1 MRLAPSGRDALPWEA
16 YAGAIMDD
24 GHERYRQ
31 LAVSHVLGGLAPD
44 DAAAFRSHLQGC
56 RDCRARVAELRGI
69 ASDLERAERDERAR
83 ATVQTEVVRRDP
95 EGEEA
100 TGVAESAGPR
110 IGVRQVTIAAVIVM
124 VLAGAMAFWNLHLR
138 TTNAVVA
145 TVAEQHADTL
155 EVLAAGT
162 PVAVEA
168 EHPVRG
174 MAAIDGE
181 RVALTLTGVEETE
194 GARLVAWL
202 RDGTGVTPVAELQRR
217 AVGEGTVALVVEDQ
231 DADVLEITV
240 ERGELDEQA
249 RGEQIASVRLRVR

>member
-1 MRLAPSGRDALPWEA
+1 
-16 YAGAIMDD
+16 MDD

-31 LAVSHVLGGLAPD
+31 LAVSHVLGGLDPD

-83 ATVQTEVVRRDP
+83 ATVQTEVVRRQP
-95 EGEEA
+95 EGEPEA
-100 TGVAESAGPR
+100 TEAGEPTGPR

-138 TTNAVVA
+138 TTNAVVV

-162 PVAVEA
+162 PVDVEA

-174 MAAIDGE
+174 LAAVDGE
-181 RVALTLTGVEETE
+181 RVALTLTGVEATD

-202 RDGTGVTPVAELQRR
+202 RDGADVTPVAELQRR
-217 AVGEGTVALVVEDQ
+217 EVGEGSVALVVDDR
-231 DADVLEITV
+231 DADALEITV
-240 ERGELDEQA
+240 ERGELGQRA
-249 RGEQIASVRLRVR
+249 RGEQVASVRLRGR

>member
-1 MRLAPSGRDALPWEA
+1 
-16 YAGAIMDD
+16 MDD

-31 LAVSHVLGGLAPD
+31 LAVSHVLGGLDPD

-83 ATVQTEVVRRDP
+83 ATVQTEVVRRQP
-95 EGEEA
+95 EGEPEA
-100 TGVAESAGPR
+100 TEAGEPTGPR

-138 TTNAVVA
+138 TTNAVVV

-162 PVAVEA
+162 PVDVEA

-174 MAAIDGE
+174 LAAVDGE
-181 RVALTLTGVEETE
+181 RVALTLTGVEATE

-202 RDGTGVTPVAELQRR
+202 RDGADVTPVAELQRR
-217 AVGEGTVALVVEDQ
+217 EVGEGSVALVVEDR

-240 ERGELDEQA
+240 ERGELGQRA
-249 RGEQIASVRLRVR
+249 RGEQVASVRLRGR

>member
-1 MRLAPSGRDALPWEA
+1 
-16 YAGAIMDD
+16 MDD
-24 GHERYRQ
+24 RHERYRQ
-31 LAVSHVLGGLAPD
+31 LAVSHVLGGLDAD

-83 ATVQTEVVRRDP
+83 ATVQTEVVRRTPDGQ
-95 EGEEA
+95 EVAEA
-100 TGVAESAGPR
+100 TEPSGPR
-110 IGVRQVTIAAVIVM
+110 IGIRQVTLAAVIVM
-124 VLAGAMAFWNLHLR
+124 LLAGAMAFWNLHLR
-138 TTNAVVA
+138 TTNAVVV

-162 PVAVEA
+162 PVDVEA

-174 MAAIDGE
+174 LAAIDGE
-181 RVALTLTGVEETE
+181 RVALTLTGVEEAE

-202 RDGTGVTPVAELQRR
+202 RDGTGATPVAELQRR

-231 DADVLEITV
+231 DAEVLEITV
-240 ERGELDEQA
+240 ERGELGERA
-249 RGEQIASVRLRVR
+249 RGEQIASVRLRGR

>member
-1 MRLAPSGRDALPWEA
+1 
-16 YAGAIMDD
+16 MDD
-24 GHERYRQ
+24 AHERYRQ
-31 LAVSHVLGGLAPD
+31 LAVSHVLGGLGPD
-44 DAAAFRSHLQGC
+44 DAAAFRSHLAGC

-83 ATVQTEVVRRDP
+83 ATVQTEVVRRQP
-95 EGEEA
+95 EGDRGPSDDA
-100 TGVAESAGPR
+100 TDRAGPR
-110 IGVRQVTIAAVIVM
+110 IGVRQVTAAVVIVM

-162 PVAVEA
+162 PVEVEA

-174 MAAIDGE
+174 LAAVDGE
-181 RVALTLTGVEETE
+181 RVALTLTGVEATE

-202 RDGTGVTPVAELQRR
+202 RDDAGVTPVAELQRR
-217 AVGEGTVALVVEDQ
+217 AVGEGTVALVVEDRG
-231 DADVLEITV
+231 ADVLEITV
-240 ERGELDEQA
+240 ERGELGQRA
-249 RGEQIASVRLRVR
+249 RGEQLASVQLRGR

>member
-1 MRLAPSGRDALPWEA
+1 
-16 YAGAIMDD
+16 MDD

-31 LAVSHVLGGLAPD
+31 LAVSHVLGGLDPD

-83 ATVQTEVVRRDP
+83 ATVQTEVVRRPP
-95 EGEEA
+95 EGEPEA
-100 TGVAESAGPR
+100 TAGGEPTGPR

-124 VLAGAMAFWNLHLR
+124 LLAGAMAFWNLHLR
-138 TTNAVVA
+138 TTNAVVV

-162 PVAVEA
+162 PVDVVA

-174 MAAIDGE
+174 LAAVDGE
-181 RVALTLTGVEETE
+181 RVALTLTGVEATE

-202 RDGTGVTPVAELQRR
+202 RDGADVTPVAELQRR
-217 AVGEGTVALVVEDQ
+217 EVGEGSVALVVEDR

-240 ERGELDEQA
+240 ERGELGQRA
-249 RGEQIASVRLRVR
+249 RGEQVASVRLRGR

>member
-1 MRLAPSGRDALPWEA
+1 
-16 YAGAIMDD
+16 MDD
-24 GHERYRQ
+24 AHDRYRQ
-31 LAVSHVLGGLAPD
+31 LAVSHVLGGLDPD
-44 DAAAFRSHLQGC
+44 DAAAFRNHLLGC

-83 ATVQTEVVRRDP
+83 ATVQTEVVRRHP
-95 EGEEA
+95 EGEQEA
-100 TGVAESAGPR
+100 TDEAADRPGPR

-162 PVAVEA
+162 PVEVES

-174 MAAIDGE
+174 MAAVDGE
-181 RVALTLTGVEETE
+181 RVALTLTGVEEVE

-202 RDGTGVTPVAELQRR
+202 RDDDGVTPVAELQRR
-217 AVGEGTVALVVEDQ
+217 AAGEGTVALVVDDR
-231 DADVLEITV
+231 DADVLEVTV
-240 ERGELDEQA
+240 ERGELEEQA
-249 RGEQIASVRLRVR
+249 RGEQVAAVQLRGR

>member
-1 MRLAPSGRDALPWEA
+1 
-16 YAGAIMDD
+16 MDD

-31 LAVSHVLGGLAPD
+31 LAVSHVLGGLGPD
-44 DAAAFRSHLQGC
+44 DAAAFRNHLLGC

-83 ATVQTEVVRRDP
+83 ATVQTEVVRRHP
-95 EGEEA
+95 EGEQEA
-100 TGVAESAGPR
+100 SEAAEPAGPR
-110 IGVRQVTIAAVIVM
+110 IGVRQVTIAVVVVM

-138 TTNAVVA
+138 TTNAVVV

-162 PVAVEA
+162 PVDVEA

-174 MAAIDGE
+174 MAAVDGE
-181 RVALTLTGVEETE
+181 RVALTLTGVEATE

-217 AVGEGTVALVVEDQ
+217 AVGEGTVALVVEDR

-240 ERGELDEQA
+240 ERGELGQRA
-249 RGEQIASVRLRVR
+249 RGEQVASVQLRGR